1 MLHSFTTNWV
11 EARKRNVRGTAL
23 DSLLK
28 YADRISYAHKGNVD
42 KHVKSVSLHD
52 WAKEKFQGSVT
63 EQPQNF
69 PVVEKNQRTLQDTI
83 QAPSNIA
90 NYRRLFVTALHIA
103 MKEKPISDFEDL
115 IELQQNNGLKF
126 LQGKSHEKS
135 WAEFIAVL
143 ADTLKKAIKMILLQV
158 SAFSLAFDGSQ
169 PRKTGTEKKLLYS
182 KCAILGEAVE
192 LLLECI
198 HVDDYGSDPCDLKRT
213 IDDVILTRITFLKNV
228 TSNCWYVFAQ
238 MGRVSTWEN
247 TEVIHKFII
256 RPNLICLT
264 SGCY

>member
-1 MLHSFTTNWV
+1 MLPSFTTNWV
-11 EARKRNVRGTAL
+11 EARKRNIRGTAL

-52 WAKEKFQGSVT
+52 WANKKFQGNVT
-63 EQPQNF
+63 EQPKIF

-115 IELQQNNGLKF
+115 IELQQNNGLK
-126 LQGKSHEKS
+126 SHEKAC
-135 WAEFIAVL
+135 AEFIAVL
-143 ADTLKKAIKMILLQV
+143 ADTLKKAIKLILLQV
-158 SAFSLAFDGSQ
+158 SAFSLAFDA

-198 HVDDYGSDPCDLKRT
+198 HVDDYGSDACDLKRT
-213 IDDVILTRITFLKNV
+213 VQLT
-228 TSNCWYVFAQ
+228 TSF
-238 MGRVSTWEN
+238 
-247 TEVIHKFII
+247 
-256 RPNLICLT
+256 
-264 SGCY
+264 

>member
-1 MLHSFTTNWV
+1 MLPSFTTNWV
-11 EARKRNVRGTAL
+11 EARKRNIRGTAL

-52 WAKEKFQGSVT
+52 WANKKFQGNVT
-63 EQPQNF
+63 EQPKIF

-103 MKEKPISDFEDL
+103 MKEKPISDLEDL
-115 IELQQNNGLKF
+115 IELQQKNGLKF
-126 LQGKSHEKS
+126 LQGKSHEKPC
-135 WAEFIAVL
+135 AEFIDVL
-143 ADTLKKAIKMILLQV
+143 PSTLKDIKLILLQV

-198 HVDDYGSDPCDLKRT
+198 HVDDYGSDACDLKRT
-213 IDDVILTRITFLKNV
+213 VQLT
-228 TSNCWYVFAQ
+228 TSF
-238 MGRVSTWEN
+238 
-247 TEVIHKFII
+247 
-256 RPNLICLT
+256 
-264 SGCY
+264 

>member
-1 MLHSFTTNWV
+1 MLPSFTTNWV
-11 EARKRNVRGTAL
+11 EARKRNIRGTAL

-52 WAKEKFQGSVT
+52 WANKKFQGNVT
-63 EQPQNF
+63 EQPKIF

-115 IELQQNNGLKF
+115 IELQQNNGLK
-126 LQGKSHEKS
+126 SHEKAC
-135 WAEFIAVL
+135 AEFIAVL
-143 ADTLKKAIKMILLQV
+143 ADTLKKAIKLILLQV

-182 KCAILGEAVE
+182 KFASRGEAVE

-198 HVDDYGSDPCDLKRT
+198 HVDDYGGDVCDLKGAT
-213 IDDVILTRITFLKNV
+213 DDVSLTRYNIPKERYIKLLVCVCTDEANV
-228 TSNCWYVFAQ
+228 N
-238 MGRVSTWEN
+238 MGKYRGN
-247 TEVIHKFII
+247 T
-256 RPNLICLT
+256 
-264 SGCY
+264 

>member
-1 MLHSFTTNWV
+1 MLPSFTTNWV
-11 EARKRNVRGTAL
+11 EARKRNIRGTAL

-52 WAKEKFQGSVT
+52 WANKKFQGSVT
-63 EQPQNF
+63 EQPKIF

-169 PRKTGTEKKLLYS
+169 PRKIGTEKKLLYS

-198 HVDDYGSDPCDLKRT
+198 HVDDYGSDACDLKRT
-213 IDDVILTRITFLKNV
+213 VQLT
-228 TSNCWYVFAQ
+228 TSF
-238 MGRVSTWEN
+238 
-247 TEVIHKFII
+247 
-256 RPNLICLT
+256 
-264 SGCY
+264 

>member
-1 MLHSFTTNWV
+1 MLPSFTTNWV
-11 EARKRNVRGTAL
+11 EARKRNIRGTAL

-52 WAKEKFQGSVT
+52 WANKKFQGNVT
-63 EQPQNF
+63 EQPKIF

-115 IELQQNNGLKF
+115 IELQQNNSL
-126 LQGKSHEKS
+126 KSHEKAC
-135 WAEFIAVL
+135 AEFIAVL
-143 ADTLKKAIKMILLQV
+143 ADTLKKAIKLILLQV

-198 HVDDYGSDPCDLKRT
+198 HVDDYGSDACDLKRT
-213 IDDVILTRITFLKNV
+213 VQLT
-228 TSNCWYVFAQ
+228 TSF
-238 MGRVSTWEN
+238 
-247 TEVIHKFII
+247 
-256 RPNLICLT
+256 
-264 SGCY
+264 

>member
-1 MLHSFTTNWV
+1 MLPSFTTNWV
-11 EARKRNVRGTAL
+11 EARKRNIRGTAL

-52 WAKEKFQGSVT
+52 WANKKFQGNVT
-63 EQPQNF
+63 EQPKIF

-90 NYRRLFVTALHIA
+90 NFRRLFVTALHIA

-115 IELQQNNGLKF
+115 IELQQNNGLK
-126 LQGKSHEKS
+126 SHEKAC
-135 WAEFIAVL
+135 AEFIAVL
-143 ADTLKKAIKMILLQV
+143 ADTLKKAIKLILLQV
-158 SAFSLAFDGSQ
+158 SAFSLAFDA

-198 HVDDYGSDPCDLKRT
+198 HVDDYGSDACDLKRT
-213 IDDVILTRITFLKNV
+213 VQLT
-228 TSNCWYVFAQ
+228 TSF
-238 MGRVSTWEN
+238 
-247 TEVIHKFII
+247 
-256 RPNLICLT
+256 
-264 SGCY
+264 